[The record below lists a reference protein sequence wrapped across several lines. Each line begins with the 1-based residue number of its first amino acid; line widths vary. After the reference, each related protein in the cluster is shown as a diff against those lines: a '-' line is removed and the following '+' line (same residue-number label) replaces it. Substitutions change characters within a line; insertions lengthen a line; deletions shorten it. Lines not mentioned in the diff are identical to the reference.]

1 MDTAFNI
8 PLEILLGLPINID
21 AKVIKA
27 LTNDDVFIIIQSLS
41 ERINDIYIILSALNG
56 TYYDGMQ
63 KLLSAERLSASN
75 TMQYINLIDRSCT
88 VMQEKLKML
97 TDQ

>member
-1 MDTAFNI
+1 MDTVFNI
-8 PLEILLGLPINID
+8 PLEMLLGLPINID

-56 TYYDGMQ
+56 T
-63 KLLSAERLSASN
+63 
-75 TMQYINLIDRSCT
+75 
-88 VMQEKLKML
+88 
-97 TDQ
+97 